1 MNLEETKKAMKRK
14 GRIFQVIGLTN
25 TNQQKF
31 FVFDTEKSA
40 KAFVKK
46 QNFLAMHQIIPIDV
60 NSFK

>member
-1 MNLEETKKAMKRK
+1 MKRK
-14 GRIFQVIGLTN
+14 GRVFQVIGLTN

-40 KAFVKK
+40 KAFVEK